1 MKPLLLLIITIVFA
15 SNVYAEP
22 EELDR
27 EKYYYYCT
35 GDRLGLDKKGNTRCK
50 NLKKG
55 DLLTELYLRDTL
67 LYCDTEH
74 PIMSGT
80 KLGMSLTVY
89 SCFYNGKPI
98 KKYRELK

>member
-1 MKPLLLLIITIVFA
+1 MKPLLLLIITIVFS

-27 EKYYYYCT
+27 EKYNYYCR

-55 DLLTELYLRDTL
+55 DLLTQLYLRDTL
-67 LYCDTEH
+67 RYCDTEH
-74 PIMSGT
+74 PIMSGIQSGTGMT
-80 KLGMSLTVY
+80 KY
-89 SCFYNGKPI
+89 YCFYNGKPI
-98 KKYRELK
+98 KNERELK

>member
-27 EKYYYYCT
+27 DKYVYYCYQ
-35 GDRLGLDKKGNTRCK
+35 GRLDVDRKGNTRCK

-55 DLLTELYLRDTL
+55 DVLASIYVKSAL

-74 PIMSGT
+74 PIMSGIDRGT
-80 KLGMSLTVY
+80 GRTTY
-89 SCFYNGKPI
+89 YCFYNGKPI
-98 KKYRELK
+98 KKERQL